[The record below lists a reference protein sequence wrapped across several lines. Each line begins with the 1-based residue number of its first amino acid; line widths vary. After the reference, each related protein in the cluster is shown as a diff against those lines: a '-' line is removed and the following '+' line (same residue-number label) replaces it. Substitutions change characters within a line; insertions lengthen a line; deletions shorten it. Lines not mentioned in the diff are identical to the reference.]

1 MMLSPVITTSYYRKV
16 ILICIILI
24 SGNNLFSQQPK
35 DSSIIAVKY
44 KFTFVQD
51 TLDMKSVIY
60 EPMVLL
66 TNGKKSVYY
75 SENHKD
81 AVEGF
86 SRMLKEA
93 GRTGNTI
100 DPTNLPKAKV
110 RHSVYK
116 DDNTTYISNYLG
128 TAYYTFKSPDVLDWK
143 IESIITENIAGYKC
157 TKATVKVG
165 GKVFVAWF
173 TYDIPLSDG
182 PYKFRGLPGLILKV
196 NDTGS
201 FTVFEVI
208 SLTKA
213 SLPIVQKKGIEVT
226 REQYLSKR
234 NEFMSD
240 PLQGRVNNPEYRNR
254 IKANRL
260 RYNNSL
266 E

>member
-1 MMLSPVITTSYYRKV
+1 MLFL
-16 ILICIILI
+16 LICPN
-24 SGNNLFSQQPK
+24 SLFCQGAR
-35 DSSIIAVKY
+35 DSSTIIVKY

-51 TLDMKSVIY
+51 TLDMSSVIY

-75 SENHKD
+75 SENHKE

-86 SRMLKEA
+86 GRMLQDA
-93 GRTGNTI
+93 GKTGNMI

-116 DDNTTYISNYLG
+116 DESTTYISNYLG
-128 TAYYTFKSPDVLDWK
+128 AAYYTFKSPDVPDWK
-143 IESIITENIAGYKC
+143 IETDTTEIISGYKC
-157 TKATVKVG
+157 NKATVKVG
-165 GKVFVAWF
+165 AKEFIAWF

-182 PYKFRGLPGLILKV
+182 PYKFRGLPGLILKLKDL
-196 NDTGS
+196 NS
-201 FTVFEVI
+201 YTVFEVI
-208 SLTKA
+208 SLSKL

-226 REQYLSKR
+226 REQYISKR

>member
-1 MMLSPVITTSYYRKV
+1 MKSLTMLLL
-16 ILICIILI
+16 LICPN
-24 SGNNLFSQQPK
+24 SLFCQGAR
-35 DSSIIAVKY
+35 DSSTIIVKY

-51 TLDMKSVIY
+51 TLDMSSVIN
-60 EPMVLL
+60 ESMVLL

-81 AVEGF
+81 AVDGF
-86 SRMLKEA
+86 GKMLKGA
-93 GRTGNTI
+93 AHTGNAI

-110 RHSVYK
+110 KHSVYK
-116 DDNTTYISNYLG
+116 DENTTYISNYLG

-143 IESIITENIAGYKC
+143 IETDTTEIIAGYKC
-157 TKATVKVG
+157 NKATVKVG
-165 GKVFVAWF
+165 AKEFIAWF

-182 PYKFRGLPGLILKV
+182 PYKFRGLPGLILKL
-196 NDTGS
+196 NDLNS
-201 FTVFEVI
+201 YTVFEVI
-208 SLTKA
+208 SLSKL
-213 SLPIVQKKGIEVT
+213 SLPIVQKKGLEVS

-254 IKANRL
+254 IKANRR